1 MVAQLMQQQSPSSP
15 KKRVAVL
22 ISGRGS
28 NLSVLLQAARDPN
41 YPAEIALVIANKAD
55 AGGLDLA
62 AQAGVP
68 TAVLLAQDFPKDR
81 AGYDAALQAVLVEH
95 RIDLVCLAGFMRLL
109 TAEFTR
115 LWAGRM
121 LNIHPS
127 LLPAFKGLSAQAQAL
142 AAGVKIAGCTVH
154 LVTADMDAG
163 PIVLQA
169 AVPVLADDDEASL
182 SARILAAEHQC
193 YPKALAWLAADQVM
207 VCENEDGGY
216 QVRLRQRDTTREQGA
231 LFSPIIT

>member
-1 MVAQLMQQQSPSSP
+1 
-15 KKRVAVL
+15 
-22 ISGRGS
+22 
-28 NLSVLLQAARDPN
+28 
-41 YPAEIALVIANKAD
+41 
-55 AGGLDLA
+55 LDLA
-62 AQAGVP
+62 AQAGVS

-127 LLPAFKGLSAQAQAL
+127 LLPAFKGLAAQAQAL

-216 QVRLRQRDTTREQGA
+216 QVRLRQRDATREQGA
-231 LFSPIIT
+231 LFSPTIA